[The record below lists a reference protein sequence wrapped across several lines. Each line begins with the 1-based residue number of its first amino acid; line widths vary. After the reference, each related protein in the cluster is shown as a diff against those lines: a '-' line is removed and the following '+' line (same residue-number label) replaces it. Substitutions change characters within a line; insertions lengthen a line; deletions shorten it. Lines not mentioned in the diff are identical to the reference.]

1 MKKLVKILVFVLA
14 LFLMGCGE
22 KKEELTGLYK
32 EFDIIFNGIKEKQFQ
47 NLMQVKKKWK
57 K

>member
-22 KKEELTGLYK
+22 KKEELEEK
-32 EFDIIFNGIKEKQFQ
+32 IQRQCNIFI
-47 NLMQVKKKWK
+47 
-57 K
+57 